1 MAMQYPRILLT
12 GLMSSLC
19 SKGTQD
25 EANVGKR
32 HLKNEKL
39 GSTDPKSD
47 EANECLLVKQMIS
60 IINTTRR
67 RNSGKPFLA

>member
-1 MAMQYPRILLT
+1 MWKYHSWENYGNAVPQNPINRVNEFTLFQY
-12 GLMSSLC
+12 
-19 SKGTQD
+19 

-47 EANECLLVKQMIS
+47 EANECLLV
-60 IINTTRR
+60 
-67 RNSGKPFLA
+67 